1 MADEIDEATRAEVEA
16 QDGQDP
22 EDVAPTF
29 DPDGG
34 DA

>member
-22 EDVAPTF
+22 EDVVPTF
-29 DPDGG
+29 DPDGD

>member
-1 MADEIDEATRAEVEA
+1 MTDDERLEVEA
-16 QDGQDP
+16 QDTCDP

-29 DPDGG
+29 DPDGD